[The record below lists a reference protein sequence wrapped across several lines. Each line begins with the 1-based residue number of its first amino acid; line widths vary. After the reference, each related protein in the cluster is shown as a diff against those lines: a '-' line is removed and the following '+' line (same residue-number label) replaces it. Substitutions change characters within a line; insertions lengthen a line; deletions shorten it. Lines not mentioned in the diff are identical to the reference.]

1 MNYPEQMQMGA
12 RSIHVHVT
20 DAPMTRAADNK
31 KVVGKFLPL
40 AGDMY
45 IFHDTDKP
53 EIGGEAFV
61 HELCE
66 AADVIYD
73 LKLPHQTI
81 QTLSAALFQ
90 AFSSGKV
97 AFAN

>member
-1 MNYPEQMQMGA
+1 MNYPESLQMGA
-12 RSIHVHVT
+12 RTLQVHVT
-20 DAPMTRAADNK
+20 DAPMTRAADSK

-40 AGDMY
+40 AGDVMIY
-45 IFHDTDKP
+45 HDTSRP

-97 AFAN
+97 AFTN